1 MFDAHHEK
9 RVSPL
14 SSDDKVWFRRQFHCV
29 WVRFPAGILSLW
41 FLGKKRVLDLQGQ
54 RGFPRQVVYWISP
67 EPVLLNCPMPMSEPS
82 ITHDA
87 EAACFLSSM
96 GFGGSQTCTHFL
108 CFRLVLSRKTYIWFR
123 VGICLS
129 YLLLFKWGHSILEWD
144 MVCWTVFL
152 LVRITMLSAI
162 LFSVTVKQFT
172 FLFQVVP
179 CRLSLAYTCTQLGS
193 AGKLG
198 QPLVCSRYLI
208 FSLCVCLLYHTLSA
222 YT

>member
-1 MFDAHHEK
+1 
-9 RVSPL
+9 
-14 SSDDKVWFRRQFHCV
+14 
-29 WVRFPAGILSLW
+29 
-41 FLGKKRVLDLQGQ
+41 
-54 RGFPRQVVYWISP
+54 
-67 EPVLLNCPMPMSEPS
+67 
-82 ITHDA
+82 
-87 EAACFLSSM
+87 
-96 GFGGSQTCTHFL
+96 
-108 CFRLVLSRKTYIWFR
+108 
-123 VGICLS
+123 
-129 YLLLFKWGHSILEWD
+129 

-208 FSLCVCLLYHTLSA
+208 FSLCVCLLYHALSA
-222 YT
+222 YTQKAHFAWCPQWLMTTLSLEGTYYTMSQRITTQNLLYVYVHRVCKRVLCYLAVITAKLGFYSIVKLRLLCVQITDIIFVLSNSLYQCH